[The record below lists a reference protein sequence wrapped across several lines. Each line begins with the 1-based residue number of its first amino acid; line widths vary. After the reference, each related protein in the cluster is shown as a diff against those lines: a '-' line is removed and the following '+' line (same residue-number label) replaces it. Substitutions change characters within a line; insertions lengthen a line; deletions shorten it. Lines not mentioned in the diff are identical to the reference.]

1 MIHTYFVA
9 YNFRRHGETVWDFGN
24 TEIDC
29 AQPMESTDM
38 RDAVTREIQSRLNVA
53 CPGVYTVV
61 ISNWVLLN
69 SDFSAETR
77 GTNQQHYLASSQ
89 HNEMRLTYFVA
100 YNNNPTG
107 TDLWHFGN
115 ATVTVD
121 YDIEIDFVREYVAEM
136 IQAHLTRQFGGEH
149 KVIISTWKLLRRE
162 YPSDTRALPKM

>member
-9 YNFRRHGETVWDFGN
+9 YNFRRHGDTVWDFGN
-24 TEIDC
+24 TEINC
-29 AQPMESTDM
+29 AQPLEMADM
-38 RDAVTREIQSRLNVA
+38 REAVTREISSRLNAA
-53 CPGVYTVV
+53 CRGAYTVV

-77 GTNQQHYLASSQ
+77 VINQQSFLASAQ
-89 HNEMRLTYFVA
+89 HNAMKLTYFVA

-121 YDIEIDFVREYVAEM
+121 YDIELDFVREYVVEM
-136 IQAHLTRQFGGEH
+136 IETHLAREFGGQH